1 MSIDPKLLHIL
12 RCPVTKQ
19 KLKAASDKEIELLNQ
34 LVTNQSLQHLDG
46 STVSESIST
55 ALVTENRQTIYKIA
69 NGIPVM
75 LEDQSIPAHQIEDW
89 V

>member
-12 RCPVTKQ
+12 RCPVTTQ

-75 LEDQSIPAHQIEDW
+75 LEDQCIPAHQIEDW